1 MTKSYFEIGGQIVE
15 TFVEGP
21 QYSQG
26 PPAQKAA
33 DRVMLKKAH
42 KEVIAALDEAVGDRY
57 DVKRGIKGGHKALG
71 GKRMVVRGLTI
82 AAVLAAADGPL
93 PFGDVAAAAF
103 LIGGGTYMVYSGTKD
118 IIQK

>member
-1 MTKSYFEIGGQIVE
+1 MTKSYFEIAGQIVE

-26 PPAQKAA
+26 PPARKAA
-33 DRVMLKKAH
+33 DRVMLKRAH
-42 KEVIAALDEAVGDRY
+42 KEVIAAVDEAVGDSY
-57 DVKRGIKGGHKALG
+57 DVKRGIKGGQRAAG
-71 GKRMVVRGLTI
+71 GRRMVVRGLTI
-82 AAVLAAADGPL
+82 AATLAAMDGPL

-118 IIQK
+118 VIQK